1 METDKTY
8 SKQQLSKGDT
18 KTKILG
24 ISWNKQDDQLE
35 VKFPQRQTEA
45 TKRGV
50 LQYLA
55 SVYDPIGLISSTLVR
70 GRMIFREI
78 CSLKIGWDMIL
89 PDQLKGKWEGCKQ
102 NSTNI
107 S

>member
-35 VKFPQRQTEA
+35 VKFPLRQTEA

-50 LQYLA
+50 LQYC
-55 SVYDPIGLISSTLVR
+55 V
-70 GRMIFREI
+70 
-78 CSLKIGWDMIL
+78 SL
-89 PDQLKGKWEGCKQ
+89 
-102 NSTNI
+102 
-107 S
+107 